1 MMTLLGRGRGEESE
15 GETVLCCHPPDAAA
29 MNPADRPLHRAPVCH
44 SRMGEVLKHPHKTSI
59 AMSER
64 DYRRGLPRIRR
75 STVTCTFAKELDLSL
90 DEHNAVH
97 CGATALA

>member
-1 MMTLLGRGRGEESE
+1 MHELAQSMRRFLYDDALGARERRGEESA

-44 SRMGEVLKHPHKTSI
+44 SRMGEVLKHARKTSI

-75 STVTCTFAKELDLSL
+75 STVIWSSFAEELD
-90 DEHNAVH
+90 
-97 CGATALA
+97 